1 MQQHIDSFLQTIPLE
16 LHGHR
21 KKVCFFVDS
30 IEAMRQS
37 TGGGAEKVTVLEVGC
52 SNGVTVAMP
61 LAKIGYSVKGIDLH
75 QPSVDAANAA
85 AVDLPA
91 VFECVLLEDL
101 GEQELF
107 DVVILSDVLEHVPD
121 PHQLCSQAA
130 ARLKPNG
137 ILLISI
143 PNGFGLYEIE
153 KFIVKWS
160 GIGILMSML
169 RSILRRRERGLF
181 DHAYNH
187 DSPHIQ
193 FFSRPAIARVIAA
206 GGLDVTRAQNGC
218 LLGGDVTMATLGRSR
233 AIVELTLRLANMLP
247 AWAVSTWYFECCAD
261 GKSR

>member
-1 MQQHIDSFLQTIPLE
+1 M
-16 LHGHR
+16 
-21 KKVCFFVDS
+21 
-30 IEAMRQS
+30 
-37 TGGGAEKVTVLEVGC
+37 GC
-52 SNGVTVAMP
+52 SNGVTAVVP

-75 QPSVDAANAA
+75 QPSIDAASAA

-153 KFIVKWS
+153 NFIVKWS

-169 RSILRRRERGLF
+169 RAILRRRERGLF
-181 DHAYNH
+181 DDAYNH

-206 GGLDVTRAQNGC
+206 GDFMSQEPRTDVF
-218 LLGGDVTMATLGRSR
+218 L
-233 AIVELTLRLANMLP
+233 VET
-247 AWAVSTWYFECCAD
+247 
-261 GKSR
+261 